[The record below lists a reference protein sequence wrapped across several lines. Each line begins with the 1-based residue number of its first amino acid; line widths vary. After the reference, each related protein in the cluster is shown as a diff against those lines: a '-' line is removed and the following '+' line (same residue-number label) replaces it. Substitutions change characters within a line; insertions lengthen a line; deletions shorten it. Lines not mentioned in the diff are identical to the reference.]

1 MAMKQKFSIKKDDK
15 VLVIAGREKGK
26 VGKVLKVIPDK
37 ARAVVEK
44 VNMIKRHTRAG
55 QNAQGG
61 IVEREAALNVSNL
74 ALLCPKCNQPVRVG
88 RKKLENGQSARFCSK
103 CGEFMD
109 N

>member
-1 MAMKQKFSIKKDDK
+1 MKQKLSIKKDDK
-15 VLVIAGREKGK
+15 VLVTSGREKGK

-37 ARAVVEK
+37 DRAVVEK

-61 IVEREAALNVSNL
+61 IVEREAALHLSNL
-74 ALLCPKCNQPVRVG
+74 ALLCPKCNKPVRVG
-88 RKKLENGQSARFCSK
+88 RKKLENDKSARFCNK

>member
-1 MAMKQKFSIKKDDK
+1 MKQKFSVKKDDK

-37 ARAVVEK
+37 DRVVVEK
-44 VNMIKRHTRAG
+44 VNMVKRHTRPG
-55 QNAQGG
+55 QKSQGG
-61 IVEREAALNVSNL
+61 ILEREAPLNLSNL
-74 ALLCPKCNQPVRVG
+74 ALLCPKCNQPVRGG
-88 RKKLENGQSARFCSK
+88 RKVLENGKSARFCNK